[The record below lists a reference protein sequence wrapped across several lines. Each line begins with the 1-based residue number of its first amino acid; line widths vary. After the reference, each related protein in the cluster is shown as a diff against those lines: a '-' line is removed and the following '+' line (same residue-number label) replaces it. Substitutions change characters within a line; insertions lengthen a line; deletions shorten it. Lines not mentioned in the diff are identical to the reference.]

1 MQKRN
6 RRILLLMLL
15 VCALA
20 LPVMA
25 GRTVSVN
32 IDVELLDNGDAL
44 VREKRVAEINEFG
57 TEGYISIFNLRRG
70 MSITDLSVSDET
82 GEKYEFEKVWNTE
95 RTRDEKKNRCGY
107 NYTENGVELC
117 WGIGD
122 EGERTYYINYR
133 IVGLVMGYDESDGFN
148 HCFFSTDANGTDEVK
163 VKIFRKGVV
172 FKRFDPKVW
181 MFRCYGNINVVD
193 GLVDAHTT
201 ERISGD
207 EMVVVMLEFPKGEFH
222 PDVNV
227 TGSFKSN
234 VKDIA
239 LAGSTY
245 EMAELENNTSLFE
258 HISRDSEK
266 WLLALGGIISLCLTI
281 FVSGAI
287 VFDELKRKLRL
298 KKLLGGSKK
307 NIMWRRDIPLNGD
320 LLKSRDVYS
329 IIEESSIT
337 DNDVISAYTLRLML
351 QKDVVIRRLNNAD
364 GSGYKYVLLI
374 NQPVAKAPK
383 ETLDRNEK
391 MALCLHQLFYE
402 AAGEDHILEIN
413 EIQLYF
419 KRYPVEYR
427 EKVRE
432 IYSLLHESNN
442 INLFTLTCEEVRSVM
457 GFDRFLREFTLLS
470 ERDLIETMLWKEYM
484 VFATMFGVAGRV
496 RKELRKLL
504 PKVSIQDYETL

>member
-82 GEKYEFEKVWNTE
+82 GEKYELEKVWDTQ

-207 EMVVVMLEFPKGEFH
+207 EMVVVM
-222 PDVNV
+222 
-227 TGSFKSN
+227 
-234 VKDIA
+234 
-239 LAGSTY
+239 
-245 EMAELENNTSLFE
+245 
-258 HISRDSEK
+258 
-266 WLLALGGIISLCLTI
+266 
-281 FVSGAI
+281 
-287 VFDELKRKLRL
+287 
-298 KKLLGGSKK
+298 
-307 NIMWRRDIPLNGD
+307 
-320 LLKSRDVYS
+320 
-329 IIEESSIT
+329 
-337 DNDVISAYTLRLML
+337 
-351 QKDVVIRRLNNAD
+351 
-364 GSGYKYVLLI
+364 
-374 NQPVAKAPK
+374 
-383 ETLDRNEK
+383 
-391 MALCLHQLFYE
+391 
-402 AAGEDHILEIN
+402 
-413 EIQLYF
+413 
-419 KRYPVEYR
+419 
-427 EKVRE
+427 
-432 IYSLLHESNN
+432 
-442 INLFTLTCEEVRSVM
+442 
-457 GFDRFLREFTLLS
+457 
-470 ERDLIETMLWKEYM
+470 
-484 VFATMFGVAGRV
+484 
-496 RKELRKLL
+496 
-504 PKVSIQDYETL
+504 